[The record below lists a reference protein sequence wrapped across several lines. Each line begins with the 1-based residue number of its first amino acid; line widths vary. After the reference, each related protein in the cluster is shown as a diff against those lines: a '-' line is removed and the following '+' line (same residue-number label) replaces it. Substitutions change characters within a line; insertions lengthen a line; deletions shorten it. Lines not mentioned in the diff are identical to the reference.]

1 MMRNRL
7 GWSGVDRIAPCY
19 IPRDLVEL
27 SFVAWLHSR
36 RSLGR
41 YTASV
46 ATESL
51 FQFSL
56 SEIEAVS
63 SHGDLVVLQA
73 LGLTFSVYVLM
84 SSVHPLFTSFDLCIC
99 VVFPFVKGFSFW
111 ENSVFAGNGLRGTS
125 VPLAPS
131 ML

>member
-1 MMRNRL
+1 MVCAYSLLEDLIIILFVIIL
-7 GWSGVDRIAPCY
+7 G
-19 IPRDLVEL
+19 
-27 SFVAWLHSR
+27 
-36 RSLGR
+36 
-41 YTASV
+41 
-46 ATESL
+46 
-51 FQFSL
+51 Q
-56 SEIEAVS
+56 S
-63 SHGDLVVLQA
+63 SHGDLVILQA